1 MYVCVY
7 VYAYFF
13 PQNNF
18 PDMPNQYLLIWLAN
32 LYNFYN
38 TITVSPS

>member
-18 PDMPNQYLLIWLAN
+18 PDIPKVCCYLLAAMKKQISINIYL
-32 LYNFYN
+32 FD
-38 TITVSPS
+38 